1 MESPSFLVVERSQ
14 TREGLWRFGRAD
26 EPHALWGRIEGNDFG
41 GLEVTQPQGET
52 AVWHDDRATALCLVA
67 TQPDEWRIEYDLS
80 WRPVPPI
87 RPRIQP
93 AIPAR
98 AEEHRMTLGDRAEA
112 QRRSAD
118 RRVNS

>member
-1 MESPSFLVVERSQ
+1 MQSSLLLVAERSQ
-14 TREGLWRFGRAD
+14 TRVGLWRFGRSD
-26 EPHALWGRIEGNDFG
+26 EPHALWGRIERNDIG
-41 GLEVTQPQGET
+41 GVEVTQPQGET
-52 AVWHDDRATALCLVA
+52 AVWRDDRATALCLVA
-67 TQPDEWRIEYDLS
+67 TRPDEWRIEYDLS
-80 WRPVPPI
+80 WRPAPPI